1 MPIAR
6 PGRSSTVHVPGHVP
20 GLARRGLPSLAAAPR
35 RRPLAAGLAMTSLVD
50 GMLVV
55 VLFLLGTA
63 GGDARAADVDRPSA
77 HEGLPLL
84 DAPVVTVKQGAIWLD
99 GRYVGATDDAEA
111 TGRVARFG
119 PLADHLRAQ
128 HELARTLRP
137 DGVAPSVVVLD
148 VDQDTPAV
156 VVKSLY
162 LTVAKAGYPDVS
174 LLVEHAP

>member
-6 PGRSSTVHVPGHVP
+6 PGAPHLAH
-20 GLARRGLPSLAAAPR
+20 GLGAPRRGLPSLAAVPR

-63 GGDARAADVDRPSA
+63 GTDARANEVDRPRA
-77 HEGLPLL
+77 REGLEIV
-84 DAPVVTVKQGAIWLD
+84 DAPIVTVKGGAIWLD

-111 TGRVARFG
+111 TGRLARFG
-119 PLADHLRAQ
+119 PLADGLRAKRDF
-128 HELARTLRP
+128 ARTLRP
-137 DGVAPSVVVLD
+137 DRDAPSMVMLD
-148 VDQDTPAV
+148 IDQDTPAV

-162 LTVAKAGYPDVS
+162 LTAAFAGYPEVS
-174 LLVEHAP
+174 LLVEHTP